1 MTNRSGTLYTGVS
14 SDLTRRVYEH
24 ANGVTG
30 GFTSRYRIGRL
41 VYFEQ
46 TEDIR
51 AAITREKQIK
61 GWVRAKKLALV
72 RQMNPTWKD
81 LTEDWNR

>member
-24 ANGVTG
+24 ANGITG

-41 VYFEQ
+41 IYFEQ